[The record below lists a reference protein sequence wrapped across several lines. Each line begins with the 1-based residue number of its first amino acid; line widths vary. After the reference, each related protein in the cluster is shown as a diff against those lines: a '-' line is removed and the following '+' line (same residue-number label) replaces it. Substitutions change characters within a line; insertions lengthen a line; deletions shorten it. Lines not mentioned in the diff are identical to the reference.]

1 MNEQVQI
8 IRNEVERLHE
18 EYRGNT
24 NDWKVRRALRTMLF
38 FIDSLTEEPVSE
50 DLEEAAK
57 EYANSIAQHEHNK
70 LYSIADFI
78 AGANLQKERMIDKAC
93 VWLDDN
99 LIHYWSGLNANN
111 TKQFIEEFKKAMEE

>member
-24 NDWKVRRALRTMLF
+24 NDWKVRRVLRTILF
-38 FIDSLTEEPVSE
+38 FIDSLAEEPVSE

-93 VWLDDN
+93 EWLEKNFNMPNDFEY
-99 LIHYWSGLNANN
+99 H
-111 TKQFIEEFKKAMEE
+111 FRKAMEK